1 MKRSLAFCFLLLF
14 ILPSTILA
22 QETIQ
27 KTYCMSAIG
36 YTSTIDDLKRELLNN
51 AKREAVSE
59 LFGELIK
66 SFTKIENFKLTKDKM
81 MAASAGFVRIKGDP
95 TYSQGKNLGELC
107 VKIDA
112 YAKDED
118 FEKFKPKILTKKSCI
133 AEGDIKTIKKR
144 AEEQSKLEALIDY
157 NQVLKKYPSEQIL
170 PLLHE
175 VSFSESGFIS
185 NTLVYCTKVKG
196 IIYPIEIAALT
207 EMTSATSLA
216 VKPTTEKPDESSNP
230 TSTTTKLPKQS
241 ETSAFVKD
249 LQNIQ
254 SSSESLQVTNQNNV
268 VVYLRYINK
277 SQKKLQI
284 MLSQGGETDAGSAIQ
299 NYPTYMT
306 DDKGNEYR
314 LKEFSGIGSIRY
326 DENWAHGIPLTLFPG
341 VYASVSLN
349 FKGDS
354 NWEKGSLFSFI
365 SAQFILATDKDGN
378 PQLKNRKAAI
388 DSTFNISIR
397 DIKSGKIQ

>member
-1 MKRSLAFCFLLLF
+1 MKKFLSLLF
-14 ILPSTILA
+14 VISLSFVPIAFA

-27 KTYCMSAIG
+27 KTCCMSAIG
-36 YTSTIDDLKRELLNN
+36 YSSGIDELKKELLNN

-196 IIYPIEIAALT
+196 IIFPIEIAALT
-207 EMTSATSLA
+207 EMPSQPTAAAEIPNTPV
-216 VKPTTEKPDESSNP
+216 VKP
-230 TSTTTKLPKQS
+230 LPPP
-241 ETSAFVKD
+241 ETGTLFQDFKD
-249 LQNIQ
+249 VRIEI
-254 SSSESLQVTNQNNV
+254 ESLLITKDTNTRLIMVFRYVNKTQKPLQIKISKGEVTNNSPSYFPSYLTDNN
-268 VVYLRYINK
+268 
-277 SQKKLQI
+277 
-284 MLSQGGETDAGSAIQ
+284 
-299 NYPTYMT
+299 
-306 DDKGNEYR
+306 GNEYR
-314 LKEFSGIGSIRY
+314 LENLNGIGSVGFFGKY
-326 DENWAHGIPLTLFPG
+326 PDGIPLTILPG
-341 VYASVSLN
+341 MPASASLKFYA
-349 FKGDS
+349 GGR
-354 NWEKGSLFSFI
+354 EIGSLFSLM
-365 SAQFILATDKDGN
+365 SQQCILVTDKDGN
-378 PQLKNRKAAI
+378 LKGDDRRDEI
-388 DSTFNISIR
+388 QSTFNVRIR
-397 DIKSGKIQ
+397 NIKPTK